1 MKIFNSRLL
10 KNTIYLYVLSFSTQL
25 LYLITIP
32 YQTRVLGAQNYGYIG
47 FAVSLMS
54 YVQLILD
61 FGFILSGTESVTVQ

>member
-54 YVQLILD
+54 YVQLIGSSL
-61 FGFILSGTESVTVQ
+61 GCVV